1 MNKAEHQEVLGS
13 LGEAREQRP
22 YGEDGEAHVVQPD
35 PAVQI
40 RKSSNSYQKNSDHE
54 PVDGDEPD
62 TNNQVRVQSKNH
74 LRMAHNKNTRMQRGN
89 ENADG
94 CDGENDPLVLQRQ
107 PRQTAKRFRASS

>member
-1 MNKAEHQEVLGS
+1 MQVRN
-13 LGEAREQRP
+13 
-22 YGEDGEAHVVQPD
+22 
-35 PAVQI
+35 
-40 RKSSNSYQKNSDHE
+40 SSNSYQKNSDHE

-62 TNNQVRVQSKNH
+62 TNNQIRVQSKNH
-74 LRMAHNKNTRMQRGN
+74 LRKAHNKNTRIQRGH